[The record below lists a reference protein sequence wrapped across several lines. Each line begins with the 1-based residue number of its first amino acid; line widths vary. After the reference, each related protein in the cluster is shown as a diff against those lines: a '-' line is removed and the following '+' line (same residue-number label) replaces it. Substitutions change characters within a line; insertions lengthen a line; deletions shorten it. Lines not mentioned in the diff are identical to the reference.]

1 MIALQSDVRVYLA
14 CGYTDM
20 RNYVVPIVMW
30 RRPRGRSISC
40 GRSFHT
46 TPHNFERACLI

>member
-20 RNYVVPIVMW
+20 RNYAECIVMLSRVRSW
-30 RRPRGRSISC
+30 GHLRGCVMI
-40 GRSFHT
+40 
-46 TPHNFERACLI
+46 